1 MPKRKKELLN
11 IEIPSKAVRVQHASC
26 PNGHSLM
33 DAVYK
38 INRYASVT
46 VKGKYKDHV
55 GLIHLDPI
63 YGSFKNLMEIT
74 VPQGEIVELFCPV
87 CDISLTTQQ
96 QNCSVCSAPMF
107 ALLLPHGGTVE
118 GCLRNGCHHHH
129 LKVADGEE
137 LLKKLSENNIFDSY
151 L

>member
-1 MPKRKKELLN
+1 
-11 IEIPSKAVRVQHASC
+11 
-26 PNGHSLM
+26 M
-33 DAVYK
+33 DSVYK